1 MMRKNMGKADRY
13 LRIVAAAVV
22 LVLYFTGNIGGVLA
36 TILLSVAAIFI
47 ATSLINF
54 CPIYRLFGM
63 STCKV
68 S

>member
-1 MMRKNMGKADRY
+1 MGKADRY